1 MYDSILSKNASVHI
15 LAFKNHVYFA
25 RARENNVLKDTNWLM
40 FLFATGLT
48 RLQFFTRSKVI
59 SRKNSRIIKT
69 AQRSLMH

>member
-48 RLQFFTRSKVI
+48 RLQFLHDQK
-59 SRKNSRIIKT
+59 
-69 AQRSLMH
+69 

>member
-1 MYDSILSKNASVHI
+1 MHPVHI